1 MTSAR
6 FLAALFAALVMTA
19 SASAQPYP
27 SRPVT
32 FVVPFAAGG
41 PTDMLARLLTERMRI
56 ALGQT
61 VIIENA
67 TGAAGTIG
75 VGRVVRAPADG
86 YTVSIGHWSTHVV
99 NGAIY
104 ALPYDLLKDLEPVAM
119 LPSNPQ
125 LIVTKNDVPAKDLK
139 ELIAW
144 VKDNQTKI
152 SAGTAGAGSASH
164 VSGAY
169 FQEKTGTKFPF
180 IPYRGTGPA
189 IQDLVSGQLDIM
201 FDQSSN
207 SLPHVRGGKIK
218 AYAVTAKSRLPSAPD
233 IPSVDEAGMP
243 GFYIGVWHGLWVPK
257 GTPAEAVQKL
267 TAAVQET
274 LADPA
279 IQKRLA
285 ELGQDVPTREQQ
297 TPEGLA
303 AHHKAEIEKWWPIIK
318 AANIK
323 ARISTATRIL
333 RDGASAPP
341 QDEGEKKTGRG
352 LMKAFVAL
360 LALLCLNVAA
370 VAQGFPEQSVRILV
384 GFTPGTAPD
393 VVTRLLADKFTES
406 WGKPV
411 VVENVTGA
419 GGNIACDRI
428 AKAAPDG
435 YSLVMCGNGT
445 LVTGRAS
452 TTRCRSTR

>member
-1 MTSAR
+1 MIRILSAC
-6 FLAALFAALVMTA
+6 FAALALTV

-27 SRPVT
+27 SRPIT

-41 PTDMLARLLTERMRI
+41 PTDMLARLLTERMRV

-104 ALPYDLLKDLEPVAM
+104 ALPYDLVKDLDPVAM

-139 ELIAW
+139 ELIGW

-218 AYAVTAKSRLPSAPD
+218 AYAVTAKSRLASAPE

-243 GFYIGVWHGLWVPK
+243 GFYIAVWHGLWVPK
-257 GTPAEAVQKL
+257 GTPPEAIAKL

-285 ELGQDVPTREQQ
+285 ELGQDIPTREQQ

-323 ARISTATRIL
+323 A
-333 RDGASAPP
+333 
-341 QDEGEKKTGRG
+341 E
-352 LMKAFVAL
+352 
-360 LALLCLNVAA
+360 
-370 VAQGFPEQSVRILV
+370 
-384 GFTPGTAPD
+384 
-393 VVTRLLADKFTES
+393 
-406 WGKPV
+406 
-411 VVENVTGA
+411 
-419 GGNIACDRI
+419 
-428 AKAAPDG
+428 
-435 YSLVMCGNGT
+435 
-445 LVTGRAS
+445 
-452 TTRCRSTR
+452 

>member
-1 MTSAR
+1 MLGR
-6 FLAALFAALVMTA
+6 FLTAALLAGLVG
-19 SASAQPYP
+19 SAQAQPYP

-41 PTDMLARLLTERMRI
+41 PTDTLARILTERMRVP
-56 ALGQT
+56 LGQT

-67 TGAAGTIG
+67 TGAAGSIG
-75 VGRVVRAPADG
+75 VGRVARAAPDG

-104 ALPYDLLKDLEPVAM
+104 ALPYDLLADFDPVAL
-119 LPSNPQ
+119 LPANPQ
-125 LIVTKNDVPAKDLK
+125 LIVTKTSVPAKDLK
-139 ELIAW
+139 ELIDW
-144 VKDNQTKI
+144 LKQNQEKI

-169 FQEKTGTKFPF
+169 LQSITGTRFPF

-189 IQDLVSGQLDIM
+189 IQDLIAGQLDIM
-201 FDQSSN
+201 VDQSSN
-207 SLPHVRGGKIK
+207 SLPHVRNGKLK

-243 GFYIGVWHGLWVPK
+243 GFYISVWHGLWVPK
-257 GTPAEAVQKL
+257 GTPKEAIEKL

-279 IQKRLA
+279 IRARLT
-285 ELGQDVPTREQQ
+285 ELGQDIPPREQQ

-323 ARISTATRIL
+323 
-333 RDGASAPP
+333 
-341 QDEGEKKTGRG
+341 GE
-352 LMKAFVAL
+352 
-360 LALLCLNVAA
+360 
-370 VAQGFPEQSVRILV
+370 
-384 GFTPGTAPD
+384 
-393 VVTRLLADKFTES
+393 
-406 WGKPV
+406 
-411 VVENVTGA
+411 
-419 GGNIACDRI
+419 
-428 AKAAPDG
+428 
-435 YSLVMCGNGT
+435 
-445 LVTGRAS
+445 
-452 TTRCRSTR
+452 

>member
-1 MTSAR
+1 
-6 FLAALFAALVMTA
+6 
-19 SASAQPYP
+19 
-27 SRPVT
+27 
-32 FVVPFAAGG
+32 
-41 PTDMLARLLTERMRI
+41 
-56 ALGQT
+56 
-61 VIIENA
+61 
-67 TGAAGTIG
+67 
-75 VGRVVRAPADG
+75 VRAPADG

-104 ALPYDLLKDLEPVAM
+104 ALPYDLVKDLDPVAM

-139 ELIAW
+139 ELIGW

-218 AYAVTAKSRLPSAPD
+218 AYAVTAKSRLASAPE

-243 GFYIGVWHGLWVPK
+243 GFYIAVWHGLWVPK
-257 GTPAEAVQKL
+257 GTPPEAIAKL

-285 ELGQDVPTREQQ
+285 ELGQDIPTREQQ

-323 ARISTATRIL
+323 A
-333 RDGASAPP
+333 
-341 QDEGEKKTGRG
+341 E
-352 LMKAFVAL
+352 
-360 LALLCLNVAA
+360 
-370 VAQGFPEQSVRILV
+370 
-384 GFTPGTAPD
+384 
-393 VVTRLLADKFTES
+393 
-406 WGKPV
+406 
-411 VVENVTGA
+411 
-419 GGNIACDRI
+419 
-428 AKAAPDG
+428 
-435 YSLVMCGNGT
+435 
-445 LVTGRAS
+445 
-452 TTRCRSTR
+452 